1 MITETHF
8 SVWIST
14 LIITLYHVRLWCLD
28 IYDTRDCHSQ
38 NLTPYCFIH
47 MLTLQNVISKKDSN
61 KNVTFLFIHMA
72 TILQLHITRI
82 LVLHREM
89 KISITYSHIFVDL
102 KWKKG
107 WKTDV
112 IKILYFQNA
121 VQSICLQHL
130 QHAVEKSYRHYCI
143 VLFSFNTLHIWS
155 IFFRIIS
162 FTLRRAYFGKKS
174 IRGWHPY
181 FYSL

>member
-1 MITETHF
+1 MVKWVNNDYWNSFLSLNLYSYHNIVSCNIMVSRYLWYKRLSFPESYAILFH
-8 SVWIST
+8 SYANST
-14 LIITLYHVRLWCLD
+14 KRYLQERLW
-28 IYDTRDCHSQ
+28 
-38 NLTPYCFIH
+38 
-47 MLTLQNVISKKDSN
+47 N

-89 KISITYSHIFVDL
+89 KISITYSYIFADL

-121 VQSICLQHL
+121 VQSICL
-130 QHAVEKSYRHYCI
+130 
-143 VLFSFNTLHIWS
+143 
-155 IFFRIIS
+155 
-162 FTLRRAYFGKKS
+162 
-174 IRGWHPY
+174 
-181 FYSL
+181 